1 LYAIIPPNMEDDKKE
16 NKLKEEE
23 TKVDDISFEETEEG
37 AIAANPK
44 QTISKLREKLKEAE
58 AAKNKYLD
66 DLHRA
71 KADFVNTTRK
81 NSEDTK
87 QIIKFANQNLILD
100 IIPVLDSFDMAF
112 SNKEA
117 WESVSKNWRLGIEH
131 IYSQLLRTLEGAG
144 VKQLSPEGQMF
155 NSEMHEI
162 LETTPTTKK
171 EEDHKI
177 ISVTQKGYTLYDRPV
192 RPAKVKI
199 AEYREG

>member
-1 LYAIIPPNMEDDKKE
+1 MEDDKKE

-131 IYSQLLRTLEGAG
+131 IYSQLLRTLEGVG
-144 VKQLSPEGQMF
+144 VKQLSPLGQMF

>member
-1 LYAIIPPNMEDDKKE
+1 MEDDKKE

-117 WESVSKNWRLGIEH
+117 WESVSKNWRSGVEN

-177 ISVTQKGYTLYDRPV
+177 ISVTQKGYTLYGRII

-199 AEYREG
+199 SEYREG

>member
-1 LYAIIPPNMEDDKKE
+1 MEDDKKE
-16 NKLKEEE
+16 NKLNEEE
-23 TKVDDISFEETEEG
+23 TKIDDVSFEETEEG
-37 AIAANPK
+37 AIATNPK
-44 QTISKLREKLKEAE
+44 QTITKLREKLKEAE
-58 AAKNKYLD
+58 VTKNKYLD

-144 VKQLSPEGQMF
+144 VKQLSPLGQMF

-162 LETTPTTKK
+162 LETVPTEKK

-177 ISVTQKGYTLYDRPV
+177 ISVTQKGYTLYARPI
-192 RPAKVKI
+192 RAAKVKI
-199 AEYREG
+199 FEYKD

>member
-1 LYAIIPPNMEDDKKE
+1 MEDDKKE

-177 ISVTQKGYTLYDRPV
+177 ISVTQKGYTLYDRII
-192 RPAKVKI
+192 RPSKVKI
-199 AEYREG
+199 SEYKA

>member
-1 LYAIIPPNMEDDKKE
+1 MEEKNKE
-16 NKLKEEE
+16 NKLNEEE
-23 TKVDDISFEETEEG
+23 TKVDDVSFEETEEG
-37 AIAANPK
+37 SLASDPKKTIA
-44 QTISKLREKLKEAE
+44 KLREKLKEAE
-58 AAKNKYLD
+58 AVKNKYLD
-66 DLHRA
+66 DLHRV

-144 VKQLSPEGQMF
+144 VKQLSPEGQVF

-177 ISVTQKGYTLYDRPV
+177 ISVTQKGYTLYERPI

-199 AEYREG
+199 FEYKD

>member
-1 LYAIIPPNMEDDKKE
+1 MEDDKKE

>member
-1 LYAIIPPNMEDDKKE
+1 MEDDKKE

-112 SNKEA
+112 SHKEA
-117 WESVSKNWRLGIEH
+117 WESVSKNWRSGVEN
-131 IYSQLLRTLEGAG
+131 IYSQLLRALEGMG

-162 LETTPTTKK
+162 LETEPTAKK

-177 ISVTQKGYTLYDRPV
+177 ISVTQKGYTLYGRPI
-192 RPAKVKI
+192 RPAKVKVF
-199 AEYREG
+199 EYKEQ